1 MKRWLLF
8 LVVVFGAVILGCG
21 GGGGGVSSGTVNV
34 VANVLWVETGSAT
47 SPQATVR
54 IGDVSTL
61 TDQIDGFVSLDVPPG
76 NLTLTVT
83 FTPTGSPTPIV
94 RTFALGVVTGDIDLG
109 EIYVGPEEIA
119 LTGQIVDSTTSNP
132 VNLAQVKFAGRT
144 ALTGSDGRFT
154 VTNVAYSSATQ
165 SVFFGIQ
172 GQATKTG
179 YFTTFFSPTAPPTS
193 GVLDLGTLT
202 LTPEGSTNPPP
213 VPFNVNGLATPTGGF
228 AEIEVLSGITPIR
241 NITADAFGN
250 FTLWL
255 PVGSYTV
262 NATSGIRTGTTN
274 LTVTSVS
281 SVTNVQI
288 TLN

>member
-1 MKRWLLF
+1 MKHWLLF
-8 LVVVFGAVILGCG
+8 LVVIFGVVILGCG

-34 VANVLWVETGSAT
+34 VANVLWIETGSAT

-61 TDQIDGFVSLDVPPG
+61 TDEIDGFVSLDVPPG

-119 LTGQIVDSTTSNP
+119 LTGQILDSTDSTP
-132 VNLAQVKFAGRT
+132 VNLAKVKFAGRS
-144 ALTGSDGRFT
+144 AITGSDGRFT

-165 SVFFGIQ
+165 SVFLGIQ
-172 GQATKTG
+172 GQVTKTG
-179 YFTTFFSPTAPPTS
+179 YFTTFFSPSGPPTS

-202 LTPEGSTNPPP
+202 LTPEGSSNPPP

-228 AEIEVLSGITPIR
+228 AEIEVLSGVTPIR

-262 NATSGIRTGTTN
+262 NATSGVRTGTTN
-274 LTVTSVS
+274 LTVTNVNSI
-281 SVTNVQI
+281 TNVQI